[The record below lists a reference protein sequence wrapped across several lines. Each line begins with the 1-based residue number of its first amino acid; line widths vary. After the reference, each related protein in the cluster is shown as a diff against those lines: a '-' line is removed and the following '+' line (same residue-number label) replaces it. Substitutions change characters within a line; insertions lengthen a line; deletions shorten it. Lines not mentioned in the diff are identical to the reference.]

1 MVEKQQA
8 EGQAEEGEGRCI
20 GERNPEKPR
29 EQQWPEVLGEVGGV
43 QKEGREVSLHLA
55 LDTCAGGVWGG
66 RGGRGADVVFIL
78 SGEGSGTGGEAE
90 AGCTVPPGSLDEKER
105 GRCSQV
111 RVVLVLWE
119 FLLLSRDLITSLG

>member
-1 MVEKQQA
+1 MHRREKS
-8 EGQAEEGEGRCI
+8 
-20 GERNPEKPR
+20 R
-29 EQQWPEVLGEVGGV
+29 EAKRATGTQWPEVLGEVGGV

-66 RGGRGADVVFIL
+66 QGGRGADVVFIL
-78 SGEGSGTGGEAE
+78 SGEGWGTGGEAE
-90 AGCTVPPGSLDEKER
+90 AGCTVPPGSLDEQER

-119 FLLLSRDLITSLG
+119 FLLLRRDIITSLG